1 MDSLVALDAQIISQL
16 RDTNIQI
23 NRLLVLQLNRLHDTI
38 KQLQQADSDTNN
50 QDPRLPGRTQQLQT
64 LLPTMK
70 TTLEHQQ
77 TFYHQCLRL
86 QHIPTTLHHQVLR
99 LATTLNKT
107 HTTSTPTFER
117 SNTPPSPKQNQ
128 DRTDTTYYQSPHYTS
143 TRTTASPHTSQAIRA
158 ATPSMAAAHFLS
170 SITLTLTHRQTRPS
184 PHLTLQISLTT
195 HTQQATSHR
204 HTTSP

>member
-1 MDSLVALDAQIISQL
+1 MGSLVALDAQIISQL

-23 NRLLVLQLNRLHDTI
+23 NRLMVLQLNRLHDTI
-38 KQLQQADSDTNN
+38 KQLQLAESDANN
-50 QDPRLPGRTQQLQT
+50 QDPRLPGRIQQLQT

-99 LATTLNKT
+99 LATTLDKT

-117 SNTPPSPKQNQ
+117 SNTPPSPRQTN
-128 DRTDTTYYQSPHYTS
+128 YQSPHYTS
-143 TRTTASPHTSQAIRA
+143 TRTTTPPHTSQAIRT

-170 SITLTLTHRQTRPS
+170 SFTLTHRQTRPS
-184 PHLTLQISLTT
+184 PHPTLQISHTT
-195 HTQQATSHR
+195 NTQKATSHR
-204 HTTSP
+204 HTAPP